1 MEYRFEGTDRFPDIM
16 FTDDKIQDAKGNK
29 CYYNDIDKIQ
39 VIGRAGIERLQEM
52 GRAEAA
58 CGVVSITTKA
68 HKSFLFSFQGKDID
82 AVEKVVSEVAERVS
96 VRKLDETR
104 VQTEKR
110 EQKTI
115 ELEKSL
121 NTADGMYNYCRHMG
135 CSNGMPPAWGHEN
148 FGIIESS
155 LMPDEKVIF
164 TFVGRYELKDSYA
177 FAITNKRIIYALKRF
192 LGKFVKS
199 VDLGKLNDVTLIS
212 TFMADTIEFDF
223 LKEHF
228 DVYMPQ
234 NSAKVVY
241 NNIQKALSEY
251 RAQTIAT
258 NQPQII
264 AGVKSSAE
272 QIREFKGLLDDGI
285 ITQAEYDAKKKE
297 LLNL

>member
-16 FTDDKIQDAKGNK
+16 FTDDKIQDAKGNE
-29 CYYNDIDKIQ
+29 CYYSDIEKIE
-39 VIGRAGIERLQEM
+39 VVGRAGIERM
-52 GRAEAA
+52 RNTKYEAST
-58 CGVVSITTKA
+58 CGIVSVRNKLN
-68 HKSFLFSFQGKDID
+68 KNLYFSFQGKDID
-82 AVEKVVSEVAERVS
+82 AVEQVVSEVAEMVS

-110 EQKTI
+110 ELKTI

-135 CSNGMPPAWGHEN
+135 CSNGMPPTWGHEN

-199 VDLGKLNDVTLIS
+199 VDLGKLNDVTLVS

-241 NNIQKALSEY
+241 NNIHKALSEY
-251 RAQTIAT
+251 RTQAIST

-264 AGVKSSAE
+264 SGTKSSAE
-272 QIREFKGLLDDGI
+272 QIREYKGLLDDGI
-285 ITQAEYDAKKKE
+285 ITQAEFDAKKKE